1 MQPDL
6 ILTPFGENATPGTI
20 DPIPETR
27 GPGDDPQQA
36 TWDEGFPLVTMTPL
50 AAGGIPPKGQDFN
63 GVLNAISE
71 HTVFTGRG
79 GQYKWSSAYVT
90 ASGGYDIGDVIQ
102 ADDGLNSYVSLVNTN
117 TANFNTTPASIGVS
131 WALYAGRKTQDQAT
145 ETLSGIAEIATQ
157 AEVTTGADDA
167 RIITPAKLRGAQATQ
182 AEAEAGTD
190 NTKLMTPLRAR
201 QQRDKAGFAI
211 DTGTA
216 NAYVCAFT
224 PAIASRI
231 EGQVLKFKVA
241 TTNTGASTLNDGV
254 GVVAL
259 VGGAQTA
266 LQGGELVASGDAWV
280 QWNTSVGGGSYI
292 LLFCTGAAEQVAPAT
307 KSQHAIQLAQMAA
320 VVGGVRNAK
329 MLVTAASATATLTAD
344 EVAVKTALG
353 GPAWLLSN
361 FSKTI
366 NLATTGAGGMDTGAA
381 PANGYVA
388 IYAIYSP
395 ATGVSALL
403 AVNATSSAAPQV
415 YGGANMPA
423 GYTASA
429 LVGVWHTNGS
439 GQFIRGVLRDR
450 KVSFDIVSIL
460 STSTQAAVLTSF
472 TLAAAIPPNAVRI
485 GGTMTAQSTVVSGL
499 VSYIAADNLNIG
511 MVFGGGNALTT
522 VTPFQMDLITP
533 QTAYYIFTSSAGS
546 PGMAYYVSSYEF

>member
-6 ILTPFGENATPGTI
+6 ILTPFGENAAPGTI

-50 AAGGIPPKGQDFN
+50 GAGGIPPKGQDFN

-79 GQYKWSSAYVT
+79 GQYKWSTAYVT
-90 ASGGYDIGDVIQ
+90 ASGGYSIGDVIQ

-117 TANFNTTPASIGVS
+117 TANFNTTPAAIGVS
-131 WALYAGRKTQDQAT
+131 WGLYAGRNTQVQAS
-145 ETLSGIAEIATQ
+145 ETVSGIAEIATQ

-167 RIITPAKLRGAQATQ
+167 RIVTPAKLRGAQATQ

-216 NAYVCAFT
+216 NTYVCAFT
-224 PAIASRI
+224 PAITVRL
-231 EGQVLKFKVA
+231 EGQVLKFKVK
-241 TTNTGASTLNDGV
+241 TTNNGASTLNDGV

-266 LQGGELVASGDAWV
+266 LQGGELIANGDAWV

-307 KSQHAIQLAQMAA
+307 QSQHAMQLGQAVGRLLNIQVFSTPGAFTYTPTAGTTK
-320 VVGGVRNAK
+320 VISGVQGAC
-329 MLVTAASATATLTAD
+329 AAS
-344 EVAVKTALG
+344 G
-353 GPAWLLSN
+353 GAPA
-361 FSKTI
+361 
-366 NLATTGAGGMDTGAA
+366 TGAGVSSLGAPGGA
-381 PANGYVA
+381 GA
-388 IYAIYSP
+388 YAEALILSSF
-395 ATGVSALL
+395 AGVTITVGAGGTGVSGAPGNNGGPSSFGALVSSPGGIGGPT
-403 AVNATSSAAPQV
+403 AGPSSAVYEVSMNSTAAPSGGTIKSAIGLRGTLTISLAPTSLFVGNPGQAELGGL
-415 YGGANMPA
+415 GGAP
-423 GYTASA
+423 TANTPS
-429 LVGVWHTNGS
+429 
-439 GQFIRGVLRDR
+439 
-450 KVSFDIVSIL
+450 
-460 STSTQAAVLTSF
+460 
-472 TLAAAIPPNAVRI
+472 LAAK
-485 GGTMTAQSTVVSGL
+485 T
-499 VSYIAADNLNIG
+499 
-511 MVFGGGNALTT
+511 GNAGDNGK
-522 VTPFQMDLITP
+522 VIVWEY
-533 QTAYYIFTSSAGS
+533 A
-546 PGMAYYVSSYEF
+546 